1 MIRNLSLIN
10 FKSHVKS
17 NVIFR
22 KLTVLTG
29 INGFGKSSVIQAL
42 LLLRQSYYKGR
53 LYEGLDLNMPLVT
66 LGNVNDVLSRFANE
80 PTMAFEIDYDGASY
94 SFKYDCEKYLT
105 DSFLPKSVYSDS
117 ITTNSLDRMSLF
129 ANTFQYVSAART
141 GGQSLFGQDSYT
153 VEKLRQFSSEEG
165 KCDLLGHFLYKY
177 GNEPCY
183 NYIDQNV
190 ECTLM
195 EQINIWETRISLK
208 TRVRV
213 QPDSSDKK
221 NYRVLYDVI
230 DSSGGA
236 VAMGI
241 SASNMGYGLSYTLP
255 VITALLAAK
264 SGDLVIVEN
273 PEAHLHPLGQAALGE
288 LITKVANKGVQVV
301 VETHSDHIINAILLS
316 CKIAEEG
323 GDGLS
328 PKDVAIS
335 YMGEMLMDRGTVVQP
350 INIVG
355 GGLEY
360 QPKGFIDQ
368 FEHDLYLLRG

>member
-80 PTMAFEIDYDGASY
+80 PTMAFEIDYDGAIY

-105 DSFLPKSVYSDS
+105 DSFLPKSVYSDN
-117 ITTNSLDRMSLF
+117 ITTDSMEKMSLF

-177 GNEPCY
+177 GNELCY
-183 NYIDQNV
+183 NYIDPNV

-195 EQINIWETRISLK
+195 EQINIWETRISMN

-230 DSSGGA
+230 DPFGGPI
-236 VAMGI
+236 AMGI

-288 LITKVANKGVQVV
+288 LITKVANRGVQVV

-328 PKDVAIS
+328 PKDVSIS
-335 YMGEMLMDRGTVVQP
+335 YMGEMLMDRGTTVQP

-355 GGLEY
+355 SKLEY

-368 FEHDLYLLRG
+368 FERDLYLLQG